1 MIRNV
6 KISDYKDIAKICK
19 NDLGYDADELLVKS
33 RIENLDSNR
42 EAVFVA
48 FCDKKAVGFVHC
60 EIYNT
65 LYFESLVNIQGLA
78 VSSEYRRKGFGREL
92 MNSAE
97 EWAKQKGIYKIR
109 LNSGLSRKDAH
120 TFYRHLGYGDE
131 KQQIRF
137 MKDIKNSD
145 SD

>member
-6 KISDYKDIAKICK
+6 KISDYKDIAGFCK
-19 NDLGYDADELLVKS
+19 NDLGYDADEMLVKS

-48 FCDKKAVGFVHC
+48 VVDEKTVGFVHC

-65 LYFESLVNIQGLA
+65 LYFETLVNIQGLA
-78 VSSEYRRKGFGREL
+78 VSSEYRRMGFGREL

-97 EWAKQKGIYKIR
+97 EWAKQKGINKIR
-109 LNSGLSRKDAH
+109 LNSGWNRKDAH
-120 TFYRHLGYGDE
+120 TFYRNLGYGDE

-145 SD
+145 SF

>member
-6 KISDYKDIAKICK
+6 KISDHKDIARICK
-19 NDLGYDADELLVKS
+19 NDLGYDADEMLVKS

-42 EAVFVA
+42 EAVLVA
-48 FCDKKAVGFVHC
+48 VCNEKTVGFVHC

-65 LYFESLVNIQGLA
+65 LYFETLVNIQGLA
-78 VSSEYRRKGFGREL
+78 VSSEYRRMGFGREL

-97 EWAKQKGIYKIR
+97 EWAKQKGINKIR
-109 LNSGLSRKDAH
+109 LNSGLNRKDAH
-120 TFYRHLGYGDE
+120 TFYRNLGYGDE

-145 SD
+145 SF

>member
-1 MIRNV
+1 MVRNV
-6 KISDYKDIAKICK
+6 KISDYKDIAIICK
-19 NDLGYDADELLVKS
+19 NDLGYEADELLVKS
-33 RIENLDSNR
+33 RIKNLNGNR

-48 FCDKKAVGFVHC
+48 VCDEKAVGFVHC

-65 LYFESLVNIQGLA
+65 LYFESIVNIQGLA
-78 VSSEYRRKGFGREL
+78 VSAEYRRMGLGREL

-97 EWAKQKGIYKIR
+97 EWAKQKGINKIR

-120 TFYRHLGYGDE
+120 TFYRNLGYGDE

-145 SD
+145 SF

>member
-1 MIRNV
+1 MIRS
-6 KISDYKDIAKICK
+6 IQIFDYKDIAKICK
-19 NDLGYDADELLVKS
+19 NDLGYDTDEIFVKS

-48 FCDKKAVGFVHC
+48 VCDEKTVGFVHC

-78 VSSEYRRKGFGREL
+78 VSSEYRRMGFGREL

-97 EWAKQKGIYKIR
+97 KWAKQKGIDKIR

-120 TFYRHLGYGDE
+120 TFYRNLGYGDE

-145 SD
+145 SF

>member
-6 KISDYKDIAKICK
+6 KISDYKDIAGFCK
-19 NDLGYDADELLVKS
+19 NDLGYDADEMLVKS

-48 FCDKKAVGFVHC
+48 VVDEKTVGFVHC

-65 LYFESLVNIQGLA
+65 LYFETLVNIQGLA
-78 VSSEYRRKGFGREL
+78 VSSEYRRMGFGREL
-92 MNSAE
+92 VNSAE
-97 EWAKQKGIYKIR
+97 EWAKQKGINKIR
-109 LNSGLSRKDAH
+109 LNSGLNRKDAH
-120 TFYRHLGYGDE
+120 TFYRNLGYGDE

-145 SD
+145 SF

>member
-1 MIRNV
+1 MIRKV
-6 KISDYKDIAKICK
+6 FTEDYKDIAGICK

-33 RIENLDSNR
+33 RLENLDSNR

-48 FCDKKAVGFVHC
+48 VVDEKAVGFVHC

-65 LYFESLVNIQGLA
+65 LYFETLVNILGLA
-78 VSSEYRRKGFGREL
+78 VSSEYRRNGFGREL

-97 EWAKQKGIYKIR
+97 EWAKQKRIDKIR

-120 TFYRHLGYGDE
+120 TFYRNLGYGDE

-145 SD
+145 SF

>member
-1 MIRNV
+1 MVRNV
-6 KISDYKDIAKICK
+6 KISDYKDIAGLCK
-19 NDLGYDADELLVKS
+19 NDLGYDADEMLVKS
-33 RIENLDSNR
+33 RIENLDNSR

-48 FCDKKAVGFVHC
+48 VIDEKAVGFVHC

-65 LYFESLVNIQGLA
+65 LYFESLVNIQGLT
-78 VSSEYRRKGFGREL
+78 VSSEYRRNGFGREL

-97 EWAKQKGIYKIR
+97 EWAKQKGIDKIR

-120 TFYRHLGYGDE
+120 TFYLNLGYGDE

-145 SD
+145 SF

>member
-19 NDLGYDADELLVKS
+19 KDLGYDADELLVKS

-48 FCDKKAVGFVHC
+48 VCDKKTVGFVHC

-78 VSSEYRRKGFGREL
+78 VSAEYRRMGFGREL
-92 MNSAE
+92 MCSAE
-97 EWAKQKGIYKIR
+97 EWAKQKEINKIR

-120 TFYRHLGYGDE
+120 TFYRNLGYDDE

-145 SD
+145 SF

>member
-6 KISDYKDIAKICK
+6 KSSDYKDIARICK
-19 NDLGYDADELLVKS
+19 NDLGYDSDEMLVKS
-33 RIENLDSNR
+33 RIENLDGNR

-48 FCDKKAVGFVHC
+48 VCDEKAVGFVHC

-78 VSSEYRRKGFGREL
+78 VSTKYRRKGFGSEL
-92 MNSAE
+92 MKSAE
-97 EWAKQKGIYKIR
+97 EWARQKGINKIR
-109 LNSGLSRKDAH
+109 LNSGSTRKIAH
-120 TFYRHLGYGDE
+120 SFYRCLGYDNE

-137 MKDIKNSD
+137 MKDIKSSD
-145 SD
+145 SF